1 MTTPLWQLSAVET
14 AANVRD
20 RSVTCVDIVDSHL
33 ARMAAVNGV
42 INAVTVDL
50 SEAARAEAELADF
63 AIASNQ
69 PLGLLHGVPV
79 TIKENVDQA
88 GQATTNGV
96 AAFADVIA
104 EYDSPVVA
112 NLKNAG
118 AIIIGRT
125 NTPEFSLR
133 WFTDNEL
140 RGLTR
145 NPWNNALTPGGSSG
159 GAAASLAM
167 GIAAIAHGNDLGG
180 SLRYPAY
187 CCGLATIRPTLG
199 RVPAYNP
206 SGAERPPS
214 MALMS
219 VQGPMAR
226 EVRDVRL
233 ALKAMAVR
241 DIRDPLWRAVPLFGG
256 PYEAPLRA
264 AVCADPAG
272 DGVDSVVAAAIQRAA
287 DALSNAG
294 YEIVEVTPPAVSEI
308 ASIWGAIQSTEIS
321 EMVKP
326 VIDEH
331 GSADSQKSIG
341 YMQTV
346 YGLLGLSEYIRACA
360 DRMRLVREWLAF
372 LEEFTVLL
380 VPVSQEPPALLNDDL
395 KSLERYREL
404 LTAHKIMVAVNFLGL
419 PAAVVSTGVV
429 NGSPMGVQLIA
440 TRYREDLALDAAEV
454 IESATGILTQQLWKR
469 K

>member
-1 MTTPLWQLSAVET
+1 MELWQLSAVET
-14 AANVRD
+14 TTAVRD
-20 RSVTCVDIVDSHL
+20 GTITCVDVVDSHL
-33 ARMAAVNGV
+33 ARMMAVNGA

-50 SEAARAEAELADF
+50 SETARVEAELADL
-63 AIASNQ
+63 AIASRQ
-69 PLGLLHGVPV
+69 PLGPLHGVPITV
-79 TIKENVDQA
+79 KENVDQA

-112 NLKNAG
+112 NLKKAG

-133 WFTDNEL
+133 WFTDNKL

-167 GIAAIAHGNDLGG
+167 GIAAVAHGNDLGG

-206 SGAERPPS
+206 SGAERPPAV
-214 MALMS
+214 ALMS
-219 VQGPMAR
+219 VQGPIAR

-233 ALKAMAVR
+233 ALQAMAAR
-241 DIRDPLWRAVPLFGG
+241 DIRDPLWRAVPLLSGRRDT
-256 PYEAPLRA
+256 ALRV

-272 DGVDSVVAAAIQRAA
+272 DGVEPVVMAAIRRAA

-294 YEIVEVTPPAVSEI
+294 YELVEVTPPAVSEI
-308 ASIWGAIQSTEIS
+308 AAIWGAIQSTEIS
-321 EMVKP
+321 EMIKP
-326 VIDEH
+326 AIDAH
-331 GSADSQKSIG
+331 GSADCQKSVG
-341 YMQTV
+341 YLQTV
-346 YGLLGLSEYIRACA
+346 YGSFGLSEYMRAWA
-360 DRMRLVREWLAF
+360 DRMRLVREWLTF
-372 LEEFTVLL
+372 LEEFAVLL
-380 VPVSQEPPALLNDDL
+380 VPVSQEPPAPLNDDL

-404 LTAHKIMVAVNFLGL
+404 VAAHKMLVAVNFLGL
-419 PAAVVSTGVV
+419 PAAVVPTGVV

-440 TRYREDLALDAAEV
+440 TRYREDLALDAAEA
-454 IESATGILTQQLWKR
+454 IERATGILTKQLWSR
-469 K
+469 E